1 MDHKIVG
8 TMGNLLRK
16 KGLHDSASSCERQ
29 IKNGNWVVIQLNTK
43 VRLHLADIQL
53 WNLNGILHFFL
64 GYMQW
69 EKIYTWEKK
78 EMESDESYKVK
89 QSEKVRD
96 LERER
101 SWTFFCSL
109 SRVSAHECFKSFCRL
124 PRRDREVVNRLTCFF
139 DMKSKKKPQ
148 WFISKMW
155 CFSC

>member
-1 MDHKIVG
+1 MDPKIVG

-43 VRLHLADIQL
+43 VRLHLAGIIQL

-96 LERER
+96 LEKLN
-101 SWTFFCSL
+101 FFLFSL
-109 SRVSAHECFKSFCRL
+109 
-124 PRRDREVVNRLTCFF
+124 
-139 DMKSKKKPQ
+139 
-148 WFISKMW
+148 
-155 CFSC
+155 